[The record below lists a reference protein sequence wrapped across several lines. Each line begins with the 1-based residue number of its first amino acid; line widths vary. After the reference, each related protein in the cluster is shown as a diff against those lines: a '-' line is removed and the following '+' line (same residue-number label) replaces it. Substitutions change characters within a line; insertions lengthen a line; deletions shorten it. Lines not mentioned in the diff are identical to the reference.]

1 MIYLL
6 NKKVDEKSP
15 IKQALMQIFGVGPFL
30 SDFFCKKVGVKATL
44 KLEKVTSK
52 QRAILID
59 LLTKDRI
66 NMKQEELSRF
76 LYENVARLVQIRS
89 YRGLRH
95 RKGLPCRGQRTRTNS
110 TTVKR
115 QNKKQNRLR

>member
-1 MIYLL
+1 MWVLFFRI
-6 NKKVDEKSP
+6 
-15 IKQALMQIFGVGPFL
+15 
-30 SDFFCKKVGVKATL
+30 FFCKKVGVKATL